1 MKCSQRLFLALL
13 FFRTLR
19 TDLPSIRNIVI
30 GDTHS
35 ETQRRQNLSISRDLA
50 YKLQSN
56 YRCANNFKMPN
67 GVDQRSDDAIACTSR
82 FCVQNTE
89 SFRVR
94 YAEALNRFERNT
106 FKIFYSIDHVK
117 NFDAKLSRSALRSC
131 DKLRGS
137 VRIVQQACVDLF
149 PFFDWFRFPSCYTS
163 HSNNSILLLRTFHR
177 VCLRRVLTGILP
189 AEHKRLRHLLKFYCT
204 YF

>member
-1 MKCSQRLFLALL
+1 M
-13 FFRTLR
+13 
-19 TDLPSIRNIVI
+19 
-30 GDTHS
+30 
-35 ETQRRQNLSISRDLA
+35 
-50 YKLQSN
+50 QSN
-56 YRCANNFKMPN
+56 YRCAYDFQMPN
-67 GVDQRSDDAIACTSR
+67 AVDQRSDDAIACTSR

-137 VRIVQQACVDLF
+137 VRIVRQACVDLF
-149 PFFDWFRFPSCYTS
+149 RFFDWFLSVRALRKQKRHSHVYVSHFWQQSTS
-163 HSNNSILLLRTFHR
+163 SIHSLREISYGSRPPMDFNFSR
-177 VCLRRVLTGILP
+177 YLFFDSFCC
-189 AEHKRLRHLLKFYCT
+189 RLSK
-204 YF
+204 